1 MLVVDA
7 MGGDFAPKEIVLGAQ
22 DFVVETGK
30 KIVLVGREKEI
41 KKELTKKGNEIRNIE
56 ILDAPEIVTM
66 DEKPTMALRK
76 KESSL
81 WKGLHL
87 VKTGEAKGFFS
98 AGNTGAV
105 MATAVFSLGKIPGI
119 DRPAIITPLPTL
131 TGQTFLIDAGA
142 NVDVKPE
149 NLYQF
154 AVMAEVYL
162 KTAYRYQKPRVAI
175 LSNGE
180 EEGKGND
187 LIKKTYPLL
196 KENLAGF
203 IGNIEGKDIFK
214 GVADIIVADGFVG
227 NIVLKTGEGLA
238 ESIFTLLKNDVFT
251 GLKGKLGGLLL
262 AKSLKKVKKRLDYA
276 EYGGAPLLGVNGIV
290 FIAHGRS
297 RRIAVANGLKVMV
310 KAVETRFLDELL
322 KGDLNVQEN

>member
-7 MGGDFAPKEIVLGAQ
+7 MGGDYAPREIVLGVQ
-22 DFVVETGK
+22 DFVEETGE
-30 KIVLVGREKEI
+30 KIVLVGRENEI
-41 KKELTKKGNEIRNIE
+41 KKELTKKGKSLGYIE
-56 ILDAPEIVTM
+56 IINADEVVTM
-66 DEKPTMALRK
+66 EEKPTVAIKK
-76 KESSL
+76 KESSV
-81 WKGLHL
+81 WKGLQL
-87 VKTGEAKGFFS
+87 VREGVAQGFFS

-105 MATAVFSLGKIPGI
+105 MASAVLCLGKINGI

-149 NLYQF
+149 NLFQF
-154 AVMAEVYL
+154 AVMAQVYL
-162 KTAYRYQKPRVAI
+162 KTAYQIKNPRVAL

-187 LIKKTYPLL
+187 LIKKTFPIL
-196 KENLAGF
+196 KEKISGF
-203 IGNIEGKDIFK
+203 IGNIEGKDIFR

-238 ESIFTLLKNDVFT
+238 ESIFVLLKNEVFT
-251 GLKGKLGGLLL
+251 GLRGSLGGFILRE
-262 AKSLKKVKKRLDYA
+262 SLQKIKKRLDYA

-297 RRIAVANGLKVMV
+297 RRLAVRNGLKVMT
-310 KAVETRFLDELL
+310 KTVESGFLAELI
-322 KGDLNVQEN
+322 KGDFNVWKD

>member
-1 MLVVDA
+1 MVDA
-7 MGGDFAPKEIVLGAQ
+7 MGGDYAPREIVLGVQ
-22 DFVVETGK
+22 DFVEETGE
-30 KIVLVGREKEI
+30 KIILVGREEEI
-41 KKELTKKGNEIRNIE
+41 KKEFTKKGKILGYIE
-56 ILDAPEIVTM
+56 IINADEVVTM
-66 DEKPTMALRK
+66 EEKPTVALKK
-76 KESSL
+76 KESSV
-81 WKGLHL
+81 WKGLQL
-87 VKTGEAKGFFS
+87 VREGVAQGFFS

-105 MATAVFSLGKIPGI
+105 MASAVLCLGKINGI

-149 NLYQF
+149 NLFQF
-154 AVMAEVYL
+154 TVMAQVYL
-162 KTAYRYQKPRVAI
+162 KTAYQIKNPRVAL

-187 LIKKTYPLL
+187 LIKKTYPIL
-196 KENLAGF
+196 KEKISGF
-203 IGNIEGKDIFK
+203 IGNIDGKDIFR

-238 ESIFTLLKNDVFT
+238 ESIFVLLKNEVFT
-251 GLKGKLGGLLL
+251 GFKGSLGGLILRE
-262 AKSLKKVKKRLDYA
+262 SLQKIKKRLDYA

-297 RRIAVANGLKVMV
+297 RRLAVRNGLKVMT
-310 KAVETRFLDELL
+310 KAVQSGFITELI
-322 KGDLNVQEN
+322 KGDFNVRED